1 MVPAAVVLL
10 CEEELLNVVVVA
22 LVVLMVFS
30 LSSDTG
36 AVTGCGTN
44 NCQHNIE
51 QQIVDCWSYPSIS
64 FA

>member
-10 CEEELLNVVVVA
+10 REEELLNVVVVA
-22 LVVLMVFS
+22 LVVLTVFS
-30 LSSDTG
+30 LSSDT
-36 AVTGCGTN
+36 VTAKDCGTN
-44 NCQHNIE
+44 SCQHNIE